1 MRGKWKAFL
10 KVSPQISILRSSPPA
25 PGVGVTAAGGSELG
39 VMGTYSRRAEM
50 DLLEEE
56 TEEGGEGDAGP
67 ALLSKNPW

>member
-1 MRGKWKAFL
+1 MESLSKSLTSNQHLEELA
-10 KVSPQISILRSSPPA
+10 PA

-39 VMGTYSRRAEM
+39 VMDTYNRRAEM